1 MAITISE
8 EKEIALL
15 DGTVIKVRPLK
26 ISLLKKFM
34 ETFDTIAAVA
44 ADNTKSMNVLL
55 DCALIAMEQYSPE
68 HAKIEKLEEALDL
81 PTLYAIINEASGID
95 LTGRSLLGADE

>member
-15 DGTVIKVRPLK
+15 DGTVIRVRPLK

-34 ETFDTIAAVA
+34 ETFDKINAVS
-44 ADNTKSMNVLL
+44 ADNIKSMDLL
-55 DCALIAMEQYSPE
+55 LECGIIAMQQYNPE
-68 HAKIEKLEEALDL
+68 YATIEKLEEALDL

-95 LTGRSLLGADE
+95 LTGRSFLGDDE

>member
-55 DCALIAMEQYSPE
+55 ECGVIAMQQYSPE
-68 HAKIEKLEEALDL
+68 HATIEKLEEALDL

-95 LTGRSLLGADE
+95 LTGRSLLGDDE

>member
-8 EKEIALL
+8 EKEIVLL
-15 DGTVIKVRPLK
+15 DKTTIKVRPLK

-34 ETFDTIAAVA
+34 ETFDTIGAVSS
-44 ADNTKSMNVLL
+44 DNAKSMDVLL
-55 DCALIAMEQYSPE
+55 QCGLIAMQQYSPD
-68 HAKIEKLEEALDL
+68 HATIEKLEEVLDL

-95 LTGRSLLGADE
+95 LTGRSLLGDIE

>member
-1 MAITISE
+1 MALTITQ

-34 ETFDTIAAVA
+34 ETFDEISEVA
-44 ADNTKSMNVLL
+44 EDNNKSMTVLMNCVVL
-55 DCALIAMEQYSPE
+55 AMQQFEPE
-68 HAKIEKLEEALDL
+68 LAELEKLEEVLDL
-81 PTLYAIINEASGID
+81 PTVYAIINEASGID
-95 LTGRSLLGADE
+95 LTGSAVIGGNV

>member
-8 EKEIALL
+8 EKEIELL

-34 ETFDTIAAVA
+34 EKFDTIAAVA
-44 ADNTKSMNVLL
+44 SDNTKSMNILL
-55 DCALIAMEQYSPE
+55 ECGVIAMQQYSPE
-68 HAKIEKLEEALDL
+68 HATVEKLEEALDL

-95 LTGRSLLGADE
+95 LTGRSLLGDDE

>member
-1 MAITISE
+1 MAMTISE
-8 EKEIALL
+8 EKEIAFL

-34 ETFDTIAAVA
+34 EKFDTISEVA
-44 ADNTKSMNVLL
+44 TDNTKSMNVLVE
-55 DCALIAMEQYSPE
+55 CAIIAMQQYSPE
-68 HAKIEKLEEALDL
+68 HATVEKLEEVIDL

-95 LTGRSLLGADE
+95 LTGRSLLGDE

>member
-15 DGTVIKVRPLK
+15 DGTTIKVRPLK

-34 ETFDTIAAVA
+34 ETFDTIGAVS
-44 ADNTKSMNVLL
+44 ADNTKSMEVLL
-55 DCALIAMEQYSPE
+55 QCGLIAMQQYSPD
-68 HAKIEKLEEALDL
+68 HATIEKLEEVLDL

-95 LTGRSLLGADE
+95 LTGRSLLGDAE